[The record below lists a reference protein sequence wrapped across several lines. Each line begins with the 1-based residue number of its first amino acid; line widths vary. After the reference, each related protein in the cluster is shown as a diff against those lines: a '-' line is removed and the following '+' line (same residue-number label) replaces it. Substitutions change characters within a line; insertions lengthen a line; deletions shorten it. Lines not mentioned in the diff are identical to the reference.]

1 MKISLLS
8 TVITIL
14 RCLSLCSGHSH
25 HDHIH
30 NFTSGNESVLRRGS
44 LGAPLVSVFCWRGRA
59 PALARIW
66 SSVTLHINI
75 SGRDYSVH
83 AADTAEEVEMAAA
96 GAAVFWFLAEQSPPP
111 RWISLNPFV
120 SRCVG
125 VTSDRGFSLDCRY
138 NTVDPLALLTSAL
151 GVLVFTRSRALSRIK
166 LIRHVLSLVTKTICC
181 PLLISEHLRLKFSL
195 SPLLY
200 VPQHAFSAYV
210 MLFSGYQVYQQD
222 SYISHWIL
230 GTDVLLL
237 SISPHT

>member
-1 MKISLLS
+1 MKISLL
-8 TVITIL
+8 TAVITIL
-14 RCLSLCSGHSH
+14 KCLSSCSGNSL

-59 PALARIW
+59 PALARFW

-75 SGRDYSVH
+75 SGDYSVH

-151 GVLVFTRSRALSRIK
+151 GVLVFTRSRALSRTK
-166 LIRHVLSLVTKTICC
+166 LIRDVLTLVTKTICC
-181 PLLISEHLRLKFSL
+181 PLLISDHLRLKLSL

-230 GTDVLLL
+230 GTDVLL
-237 SISPHT
+237 SISPNT

>member
-1 MKISLLS
+1 MKISLL
-8 TVITIL
+8 TAVITIL
-14 RCLSLCSGHSH
+14 QCLPPCSGHSE

-59 PALARIW
+59 PALARFW

-75 SGRDYSVH
+75 SGDYSVH

-166 LIRHVLSLVTKTICC
+166 LIRQVLTLVTKTICC
-181 PLLISEHLRLKFSL
+181 PLLISEHLRLKLSL

-222 SYISHWIL
+222 SYLSHWIL
-230 GTDVLLL
+230 GMDVLLL
-237 SISPHT
+237 SISPNT